1 MKNNL
6 IIKIAF
12 GVSIVAL
19 VFSVITLIRAVVL
32 GARVVFPVIQ
42 VIGTLAIAAICAV
55 MLFTLNRQESEESNE
70 DGEEPPSKTAEEAP
84 NESAELT
91 EDDPD
96 TDLEAKYN
104 WSNFQ

>member
-1 MKNNL
+1 
-6 IIKIAF
+6 
-12 GVSIVAL
+12 
-19 VFSVITLIRAVVL
+19 
-32 GARVVFPVIQ
+32 
-42 VIGTLAIAAICAV
+42 

-84 NESAELT
+84 NESAEFT